1 MKVKKQ
7 STAALLFEFSRN
19 GRYCFVLALIASSL
33 SIIFSF
39 LTPQIIRFTV
49 DSVIGTEKADL
60 PVIVVSILEA
70 LGEREFLRS
79 HLYFCAS
86 GVVVCALISGIFN
99 YISRMN
105 IAKGTENFTKNLR
118 DTLFRHIQYLPFSWH
133 TENQT
138 GDIIQRCTSD
148 VETVRNFIS
157 AQLLEVIRT
166 VILIV
171 VALALMFSMNVTMA
185 LICLAFI
192 PAIILYSTVFY
203 GRIGRQFRKADE
215 AEGDLMVAVQE
226 NLTGVRVVRAFGR
239 ERRERQVFK
248 EKNEIFTNKWIDLGY
263 TLGLFWGIGDFAT
276 GAQIL
281 AVVCAGAY
289 LAASGRMTL
298 GELLVFISYSHTLSW
313 PVRSLGRT
321 LSEFSKAD
329 VSIDRIRD
337 ILDAPA
343 EPQEPDALTPD
354 LHGDI
359 RFKNVSFSYG
369 GQKVLHDL
377 NFTIEKGATVGI
389 LGATG
394 SGKSTVTYLMNRLYE
409 PDSGRIT
416 IGGIDIRE
424 IDRYYLRRNIGLV
437 LQEPFLFSK
446 TVRENI
452 EIAAKRPDF
461 ERVRGAAGIAAVD
474 DNISGFREG
483 YDTIVGERGVTLSG
497 GQKQRIAIARTL
509 MMECPILVF
518 DDSMSAV
525 DMETDAK
532 IRESLREN
540 TRDAT
545 VILISHRINTLMQA
559 DKILVM
565 DKGHIVQTGTHR
577 ELIAQ
582 EGIYR
587 RVYRM
592 QSDAGLIKDGGE
604 DRE

>member
-7 STAALLFEFSRN
+7 TTAGLLYGFARN
-19 GRYCFVLALIASSL
+19 GRHCFVIALFASSL

-49 DSVIGTEKADL
+49 DSVIGTEEASL
-60 PVIVVSILEA
+60 PAFVVSALEA
-70 LGEREFLRS
+70 LGGREFLRS
-79 HLYFCAS
+79 HLYFCAL
-86 GVVVCALISGIFN
+86 GVVICALVSGIFN
-99 YISRMN
+99 YVSRMT
-105 IAKGTENFTKNLR
+105 ISQGTENFTKNLR

-166 VILIV
+166 VILIT
-171 VALALMFSMNVTMA
+171 VALVLMFSMNVTMA
-185 LICLAFI
+185 IICTAFI
-192 PAIILYSTVFY
+192 PAIILYSALFY
-203 GRIGRQFRKADE
+203 GKIGRQFRKADE
-215 AEGDLMVAVQE
+215 AEGDLMVTIQE

-239 ERRERQVFK
+239 EQRERRVFE
-248 EKNEIFTNKWIDLGY
+248 EKNEVFTNKWIDLGY
-263 TLGLFWGIGDFAT
+263 TFGLFWGIGDFAT

-289 LAASGRMTL
+289 LAATGKMTL

-359 RFKNVSFSYG
+359 KLENVSFSYG

-377 NFTIEKGATVGI
+377 NFTIEKGTTVGI

-394 SGKSTVTYLMNRLYE
+394 SGKSTVTYLINRLYE

-416 IGGIDIRE
+416 IGGIDVRDIN
-424 IDRYYLRRNIGLV
+424 RYYLRRNIGLV

-452 EIAAKRPDF
+452 AIAAKRPDF
-461 ERVRGAAGIAAVD
+461 ERIRRAAGIAAVD
-474 DNISGFREG
+474 ENISSFREG
-483 YDTIVGERGVTLSG
+483 YDTMVGERGVTLSG

-540 TRDAT
+540 TSGAT

-565 DKGHIVQTGTHR
+565 DKGRIVQSGTHR

-587 RVYRM
+587 RVYQM